1 MRQEQAVTL
10 ERLDAAI
17 ADVAQLVVV
26 DDRYVPLLE
35 RLFSEREVLVKKQD
49 TLSRAHA
56 IVRQR
61 AGQDDWSGPRTAM
74 PRTRP
79 NSPEIAYPAS

>member
-1 MRQEQAVTL
+1 MRARPSITV

-17 ADVAQLVVV
+17 ADAAQLVVG
-26 DDRYVPLLE
+26 DGRYMPLFE
-35 RLFSEREVLVKKQD
+35 RLLAEREALVKKQD

-61 AGQDDWSGPRTAM
+61 AGQDDWSGSDCTTPCTPPA
-74 PRTRP
+74 PHAISYP
-79 NSPEIAYPAS
+79 SP

>member
-1 MRQEQAVTL
+1 MHNGQAVTL

-17 ADVAQLVVV
+17 SDVAQLVVG

-35 RLFSEREVLVKKQD
+35 RLFSEREALVKKQD

-56 IVRQR
+56 IVCQR
-61 AGQDDWSGPRTAM
+61 LGHDSWSAIGGATPHTM
-74 PRTRP
+74 P
-79 NSPEIAYPAS
+79 NSHEIASP

>member
-17 ADVAQLVVV
+17 ADVAHMVVV

-35 RLFSEREVLVKKQD
+35 RLFSEREALVKKQD

-74 PRTRP
+74 PRTQS

>member
-17 ADVAQLVVV
+17 ANVAQLVVV

-35 RLFSEREVLVKKQD
+35 RLFSEREALVKRQG

-61 AGQDDWSGPRTAM
+61 AGQDGWSGPRTAM
-74 PRTRP
+74 PRTQP